1 MPRISK
7 IIPALQLL
15 ALTRWPE
22 DIAELADHWQF
33 YPPAGGMT
41 FSSGFVENPHS
52 QELVTPIGE
61 GWLAMR
67 LEVCKKVIPSS
78 AVKAE
83 LDRQVAG
90 MPSKPCKEERD
101 MLREGIV
108 ADLARK
114 AVGAHKRI
122 QLFINGTDSMVLIAS
137 ASPADRKAVEM
148 IFNNMLRQPDDA
160 LVGARFTQQVGI
172 HDLCP
177 ALTQRVQLWLDN
189 ARLPLDERREIMPEL
204 ELHAPVSMS
213 NLMGQS
219 IRLALNQLDSGIDGI
234 AEALHLKMRVK
245 QIALHSRTHKASFKI
260 CHPLILSGICHEVG
274 LPPPQPGEEE
284 EQAWINQAMT
294 ELLIINGILRE
305 LAHEFSEFKRFGR
318 PVQHED
324 GGENAE

>member
-41 FSSGFVENPHS
+41 FASGFVENPHS

-67 LEVCKKVIPSS
+67 LEVCKKIIPSS

-83 LDRQVAG
+83 LDRQIAG
-90 MPSKPCKEERD
+90 MPHKPCKEECD
-101 MLREGIV
+101 MLREGII
-108 ADLARK
+108 ADLARH

-122 QLFINGTDSMVLIAS
+122 QLFLNGAAGMVLVAS

-189 ARLPLDERREIMPEL
+189 ARLPLSEQREIMSEL

-219 IRLALNQLDSGIDGI
+219 IRLAVDQLDSGVDGI
-234 AEALHLKMRVK
+234 GEALHLKMRVK
-245 QIALHSRTHKASFKI
+245 QIALYSKANKASFKI
-260 CHPLILSGICHEVG
+260 SHPLILSGIYHEVG
-274 LPPPQPGEEE
+274 LPPQSGEKEQ
-284 EQAWINQAMT
+284 QAWINQAMT

-305 LAHEFSEFKRFGR
+305 LAHEFGEFKHFGR

-324 GGENAE
+324 GGENAEE